1 MAEGEGL
8 TQHLRRA
15 SPPLFLIVALVLIA
29 GITLLTTEVIARV
42 VTTMLV
48 MLVVVVG
55 LYTFV
60 GNSGVFSFGHTSF
73 MAIGAYSGALLTI
86 PPSLKHV
93 LLPHLPGFLAQV
105 ELPTAVAVLLAGAA
119 GAVVAAVAAVPLMRL
134 SGIAASIGTL
144 ALLVVVY
151 VAISNADSVTGGYSA
166 IIGVPID
173 TSIFVALGAAALTIA
188 AAYAF
193 ERSPTGLRLR
203 ASREDEYAAQAIGV
217 HIARERAVAF
227 ILSAFIVGVGG
238 ALYGHLLGSFNPDA
252 FYIRITVLSVA
263 MLVVGGVNSLS
274 GAVAGTVVISGLT
287 EVLRRLEEG
296 AGIGAVH
303 VGIPHGFAEIVLAL
317 LMLVILITRPA
328 GITGGRNLEWGWWAR
343 IRRQPHGRQVGGRAT
358 VEREVPPA
366 EESVAPR

>member
-1 MAEGEGL
+1 ML
-8 TQHLRRA
+8 SYLKRA
-15 SPPLFLIVALVLIA
+15 SPPLFLILALVVIA
-29 GITLLTTEVIARV
+29 GITLLTTELIARV

-60 GNSGVFSFGHTSF
+60 GNAGIFSFGHTSF
-73 MAIGAYSGALLTI
+73 MAIGAYGAALLTI
-86 PPSLKHV
+86 PPSLKHI

-105 ELPTAVAVLLAGAA
+105 GLPTAPAVLLAGAA
-119 GAVVAAVAAVPLMRL
+119 AAAVAAVASVPLMRL

-151 VAISNADSVTGGYSA
+151 VAISNADSITGGYSA

-173 TSIFVALGAAALTIA
+173 TSIFVALAAAVLTIA

-193 ERSPTGLRLR
+193 ERSPSGLRLR

-217 HIARERAVAF
+217 HIARERALAF
-227 ILSAFIVGVGG
+227 VLSAFLVGAGG

-252 FYIRITVLSVA
+252 FYVRITVLAVA

-274 GAVAGTVVISGLT
+274 GAVIGTFVISALT

-296 AGIGAVH
+296 VGLGAVH

-317 LMLVILITRPA
+317 LMLVILITRPS
-328 GITGGRNLEWGWWAR
+328 GISGGKNLEWGWWTR
-343 IRRQPHGRQVGGRAT
+343 IGRRPRGRPAASEGTSEIEIA
-358 VEREVPPA
+358 PA
-366 EESVAPR
+366 EKGVVGR

>member
-1 MAEGEGL
+1 L
-8 TQHLRRA
+8 TYHLRRA
-15 SPPLFLIVALVLIA
+15 GPPLFLIVVLILIA
-29 GITLLTTEVIARV
+29 GITLLTTELIARV

-48 MLVVVVG
+48 ILVVVVG

-73 MAIGAYSGALLTI
+73 MAIGAYGGALLTI

-105 ELPTAVAVLLAGAA
+105 EVPTAVAVLLAGTAA
-119 GAVVAAVAAVPLMRL
+119 AVVAAVAAVPLMRL

-151 VAISNADSVTGGYSA
+151 VAISNADSITGGYSA

-173 TSIFVALGAAALTIA
+173 TNIFVALLAAVLTIA
-188 AAYAF
+188 ASYAF
-193 ERSPTGLRLR
+193 ERSPSGLRLR

-217 HIARERAVAF
+217 HIARERALAF
-227 ILSAFIVGVGG
+227 ILSAFLVGAGG
-238 ALYGHLLGSFNPDA
+238 ALYGHLLGSFSPDA

-274 GAVAGTVVISGLT
+274 GAVVGTISISALT

-303 VGIPHGFAEIVLAL
+303 VGLPHGFAEIVLAV

-328 GITGGRNLEWGWWAR
+328 GITGGKNLQWGWWGR
-343 IRRQPHGRQVGGRAT
+343 IGRRSRGRRPGDGAT
-358 VEREVPPA
+358 TASEIRPA
-366 EESVAPR
+366 EDGMVRR